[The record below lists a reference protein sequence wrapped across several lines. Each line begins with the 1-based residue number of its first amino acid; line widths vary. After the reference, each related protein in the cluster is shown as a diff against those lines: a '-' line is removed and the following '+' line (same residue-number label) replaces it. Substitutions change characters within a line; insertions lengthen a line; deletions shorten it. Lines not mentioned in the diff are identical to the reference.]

1 MSTYCVVKNQHVFP
15 RRALLRF
22 CAERPEMVDFRL
34 LKHRKSFP
42 AHVDD
47 RNFVANRKWDEQ
59 IERDAVQIEDTFHSV
74 AEAVC
79 HGAEISL
86 DSQRRAIQRFYV
98 ILRERSIA
106 KKHTFTETS
115 LLAADQS
122 LNRVEK
128 VDLDRFE
135 SQGIFMGGAGQ
146 LDRVA
151 RGLAQRLGLLQTR
164 RQLHVPAW
172 RVVRS
177 DSLEFLV
184 SDQYHMAARI
194 PVGPFCYLEQGVAGR
209 LLSRDEVRAVNLRTL
224 ESADLF
230 VFARNLQACG
240 VSFEE

>member
-1 MSTYCVVKNQHVFP
+1 M
-15 RRALLRF
+15 
-22 CAERPEMVDFRL
+22 
-34 LKHRKSFP
+34 
-42 AHVDD
+42 DD

-135 SQGIFMGGAGQ
+135 SQGIFMGGQVNWTALLEG
-146 LDRVA
+146 LHSGSDCCR
-151 RGLAQRLGLLQTR
+151 RGDNFMFRLGESCGPTVWSFWFLISITWPPGYRSVHSATLNR
-164 RQLHVPAW
+164 GWPA
-172 RVVRS
+172 
-177 DSLEFLV
+177 V
-184 SDQYHMAARI
+184 S
-194 PVGPFCYLEQGVAGR
+194 
-209 LLSRDEVRAVNLRTL
+209 
-224 ESADLF
+224 
-230 VFARNLQACG
+230 
-240 VSFEE
+240 